1 MKTWIIILVLI
12 ASLLGATAQIL
23 LKRGM
28 TDFTFKDLFFNIPLF
43 IGVFLYG
50 SAFILY
56 NITLKFE
63 DVSLVYPIIA
73 CSYIFVVIL
82 AFFFLKEPLSLNKFI
97 GSVMIV
103 GGVYMISWMG

>member
-1 MKTWIIILVLI
+1 MKTWIILLVLFC
-12 ASLLGATAQIL
+12 ALLGATAQIM
-23 LKRGM
+23 LKKGM
-28 TDFTFKDLFFNIPLF
+28 IDFSWKYIFYNFSLFF
-43 IGVFLYG
+43 GVFLYG

-82 AFFFLKEPLSLNKFI
+82 AYFFLKEPLSLNKFI

-103 GGVYMISWMG
+103 SGVYMISWIG